1 MKTQKQIQQI
11 AKDILADASEYPAD
25 VRDEVLDELINVWL
39 TDEDLSAGEKSQLI
53 IAVSAR
59 R

>member
-25 VRDEVLDELINVWL
+25 VRDEVLDELINIWL
-39 TDEDLSAGEKSQLI
+39 LDEDLSAGEKSQLI

>member
-1 MKTQKQIQQI
+1 MKTQKQIEQI
-11 AKDILADASEYPAD
+11 AKDIFADASEYPAD
-25 VRDEVLDELINVWL
+25 VRDEVLDELINIWL
-39 TDEDLSAGEKSQLI
+39 LDEDLSAGEKSQLI

>member
-11 AKDILADASEYPAD
+11 AKDIFADASEYPAD

>member
-39 TDEDLSAGEKSQLI
+39 LDEDLSAGEKSQLI